1 MSIPIN
7 IIYPQLDQL
16 TAKDRDNLKACAF
29 ELQVKLTDDKTQ
41 FTETDAYELL
51 SKIGMKMARKGR

>member
-1 MSIPIN
+1 MSVPIN

-16 TAKDRDNLKACAF
+16 TVKDRNTLKACAF
-29 ELQVKLTDDKTQ
+29 ELQVRLSDNKSQ